1 LSTERVERRLAAIL
15 AADVAGYSRLMG
27 RDEADTLARLK
38 AIRRELIDPKIAE
51 HRGRVVKTTGDGI
64 LIEFPSVVEAVACAV
79 AIQRGMPERNA
90 ATPEEQRIVFRVG
103 VNLGDII
110 VEGDDIH
117 GDGVNVAARLESL
130 ADPGGICISGTV
142 RDHIG
147 DRLDLTFDDLGE
159 QNLKNIA
166 RPVMVYRVLV
176 GDAKNAKSAAT
187 IAIGLTL
194 KLPDK
199 PSIAVLPFTNMS
211 NDPDQEFFA
220 DGIAEDII
228 TALSRYPWL
237 FVIARNSSFTYKG
250 SPVEIRQ
257 VGRELGVRYVL
268 EGSLRKAANRIR
280 VTAELIEAD
289 NGNHLWAE
297 RYDRDLADIFAV
309 QDEISSAVAIGIA
322 PAISDAEQQRAMRK
336 PPESLDAWSACQ
348 RGYRHFNKA
357 TVADNAQAQRFY
369 EQAIAIDP
377 NFAGG
382 YVGLARAQ
390 IQAASVLRT
399 ITLQQGQDALHTLVR
414 SADGLARKALEL
426 DANDAEARAC
436 LGLAYWVRGQH
447 SEALTEIDKAL
458 LISPNLATAHF
469 FRSIVLVDSGNA
481 DEAIKSVQEWFR
493 LDPRNPLLRVG
504 DDVILRALY
513 FSRQYQEAVAKA
525 RRMLREYP
533 DFSNAYRFLA
543 AGLAQ
548 LGRVDEAKEALQK
561 AIAAAP
567 ETFDL
572 YFSERLPW
580 RRPEDHAHLVEG
592 LGKAGWQG

>member
-1 LSTERVERRLAAIL
+1 
-15 AADVAGYSRLMG
+15 M
-27 RDEADTLARLK
+27 
-38 AIRRELIDPKIAE
+38 AIR
-51 HRGRVVKTTGDGI
+51 HRTK
-64 LIEFPSVVEAVACAV
+64 
-79 AIQRGMPERNA
+79 
-90 ATPEEQRIVFRVG
+90 
-103 VNLGDII
+103 
-110 VEGDDIH
+110 
-117 GDGVNVAARLESL
+117 
-130 ADPGGICISGTV
+130 
-142 RDHIG
+142 
-147 DRLDLTFDDLGE
+147 
-159 QNLKNIA
+159 
-166 RPVMVYRVLV
+166 
-176 GDAKNAKSAAT
+176 
-187 IAIGLTL
+187 
-194 KLPDK
+194 
-199 PSIAVLPFTNMS
+199 
-211 NDPDQEFFA
+211 
-220 DGIAEDII
+220 
-228 TALSRYPWL
+228 
-237 FVIARNSSFTYKG
+237 SSFTYKG

-268 EGSLRKAANRIR
+268 EGSLRKVANRIR
-280 VTAELIEAD
+280 VTAQLIEAEK
-289 NGNHLWAE
+289 GNHVWAE

-309 QDEISSAVAIGIA
+309 QDEISSAVTIGIA

-357 TVADNAQAQRFY
+357 TLADNAQAQRFY

-390 IQAASVLRT
+390 IQAASVLR
-399 ITLQQGQDALHTLVR
+399 ILTLQKGQGAPDTLVQ

-458 LISPNLATAHF
+458 LASPNLAAAHF

-481 DEAIKSVQEWFR
+481 DDAIRSIQAWFR

-504 DDVILRALY
+504 EGVILRALY
-513 FSRQYQEAVAKA
+513 FSRRYQEAVDHAQ
-525 RRMLREYP
+525 RMLREYP
-533 DFSNAYRFLA
+533 DSLHEAYRFLA

-548 LGRVDEAKEALQK
+548 LGRVDEAKQALEK
-561 AIAAAP
+561 AVAAAP

-580 RRPEDHAHLVEG
+580 LRPEDHAHLVDG
-592 LGKAGWQG
+592 LRKAGWQGSSDEWVSGKA